1 MERVPSGALG
11 AAQVVAQVAV
21 PRRRGCVTLGE
32 AQFSSGRSSTHGGL
46 CGPGHMIPV
55 AQARSPGLRGTQPRI
70 QHSPWDRR
78 RLGGHRTVGRSCHRA
93 PQSCADQRSSPLEHP
108 GPCRLG
114 AVVFTAGADSRAG
127 DLAATSLVVLPCIT
141 LCLGWSRA
149 TRGLTG

>member
-1 MERVPSGALG
+1 MGHGSSSGGGKDRGSALRG
-11 AAQVVAQVAV
+11 MCG
-21 PRRRGCVTLGE
+21 PRSSPGSRSGGSSTRRGLRGP
-32 AQFSSGRSSTHGGL
+32 QST
-46 CGPGHMIPV
+46 IP
-55 AQARSPGLRGTQPRI
+55 ARRPWSPECRGTQPRI